1 MAQRAELMTIE
12 VTLGHRVRGFCSRLA
27 WLGVIYVYLA
37 RSSIFSTSPN
47 ATSLQDMTQLSSERA
62 RRSSRVLVNL
72 PLAVSG
78 QKSDGSH
85 VSGAA
90 ETILVNRHGARIR
103 SSVLLEPE
111 MEVRVAML
119 APYKWRVG
127 QVVWADSGEKEYGI
141 ELNRPEN
148 FWGIYFPPEDWELGV
163 PAVTMYG
170 PPESGEAGQDSRN
183 KKKQTLETARAPQQL
198 HIPEGGTIAV
208 LRGIASN
215 GVPFQE
221 RDLILPVGDYHG
233 SMLIGPMVDLG
244 AAMSVIFARN
254 RVENAVVSAVS
265 HSREYGRWRTW
276 LYFSRAL
283 AAAQH

>member
-1 MAQRAELMTIE
+1 
-12 VTLGHRVRGFCSRLA
+12 
-27 WLGVIYVYLA
+27 
-37 RSSIFSTSPN
+37 
-47 ATSLQDMTQLSSERA
+47 MTQLTIERA

-85 VSGAA
+85 ISGAA

-103 SSVLLEPE
+103 SSVVLETH

-127 QVVWADSGEKEYGI
+127 QVVWADSGENEYGI

-163 PAVTMYG
+163 PAVTVFSA
-170 PPESGEAGQDSRN
+170 EEAGASQPRSL
-183 KKKQTLETARAPQQL
+183 KKQMQEANDGEDNLR
-198 HIPEGGTIAV
+198 IPEGGTIAV
-208 LRGIASN
+208 LRGVAAS
-215 GVPFQE
+215 GLPFQE
-221 RDLILPVGDYHG
+221 RDLILPVGERHG

-244 AAMSVIFARN
+244 TPMNVIFGRN
-254 RVENAVVSAVS
+254 QVENAVVTAVS
-265 HSREYGRWRTW
+265 HSREFGRWRTW
-276 LYFSRAL
+276 LHFSRPIAE
-283 AAAQH
+283 AQPH